1 MVSTSE
7 ESYQERNRCY
17 WQNQAHLRGL
27 AQKTKSGMAF
37 IRVHYI
43 DFWNQYNSFHKPR
56 TLFQRYGD
64 VESRVQKHILHIFKS
79 LW

>member
-7 ESYQERNRCY
+7 ESYQERDRRC
-17 WQNQAHLRGL
+17 WQNQTHLRGL
-27 AQKTKSGMAF
+27 AEKTKSGMEF
-37 IRVHYI
+37 ICVHYI

-64 VESRVQKHILHIFKS
+64 VESRV
-79 LW
+79 

>member
-17 WQNQAHLRGL
+17 WQNQTHLRGL

-43 DFWNQYNSFHKPR
+43 DFRNQYNSFHKPR

-64 VESRVQKHILHIFKS
+64 VESRVQKHILHIFQS